1 MRGNFKGLTG
11 SGIERPYTRNSHHLY
26 GRASRYLEVD
36 STSDTVRPIL
46 PFQDGD
52 GLPSTAVL
60 RDTEALGGDWGF
72 RRSHHMA
79 LVFSLQDRTDCRRP
93 PWQDWVAA
101 DKLF

>member
-1 MRGNFKGLTG
+1 MG
-11 SGIERPYTRNSHHLY
+11 S
-26 GRASRYLEVD
+26 V
-36 STSDTVRPIL
+36 L

-93 PWQDWVAA
+93 PSCLVAGLGGCGQIVL
-101 DKLF
+101 KG